1 MSLFTKHFYVIWR
14 YPEQTDSRATSP
26 WWLKE
31 EENLSTVSCLP
42 GELKRQSASG
52 RNSDIYSFVS
62 WSKWK
67 EWEEM
72 PCYCCMVACFCT
84 SHLKEEIL
92 IFQINL
98 IPKET
103 NAEEISPEHLKNL
116 NPARQLRWCLI
127 SQHYDRASLS
137 APPLSMCKCQNKS
150 LFPFCWATPH
160 HRHGQKLFR
169 RFQT

>member
-1 MSLFTKHFYVIWR
+1 
-14 YPEQTDSRATSP
+14 
-26 WWLKE
+26 
-31 EENLSTVSCLP
+31 
-42 GELKRQSASG
+42 
-52 RNSDIYSFVS
+52 
-62 WSKWK
+62 
-67 EWEEM
+67 M
-72 PCYCCMVACFCT
+72 PCYCWTVACFCT

-92 IFQINL
+92 IFRINL

-160 HRHGQKLFR
+160 HRHGQKLLR
-169 RFQT
+169 RLQTQSETSQELYSWLSSLKLPWFQQGVQKVLKKQVQWDVKIRSMGFLFKEDPAET